1 MGWKGLRG
9 NTLAFLFNQKFVHV
23 LVVLLT
29 VFSVF
34 INMISKTH
42 AEDQT
47 NDMSGTILSQLVKGE
62 FESTPEDQQLIVET
76 FDSES
81 TISSLHQSYLDNLSA
96 FKPQARVSVE
106 EEEIN
111 QDLVTDHNTG
121 SIVRQDRASTD
132 VSQKAR
138 EEMVVYTVKMGDTI
152 STIAEEFAVS
162 VSTILWENNLT
173 AYSIIRPG
181 NTLDILPVSG
191 VSHIVKKGESVT
203 LLADKYNVSEDEI
216 IAFNKLDSSG
226 KLILDKKIIIPGGRK
241 INESVNGSDD
251 AVKTKT
257 YSGLAV
263 IKGFITDSDKGK
275 TLTKNIAKDFNAV
288 PLQGNKMNWPT
299 VGNRITQYYSWKH
312 HGLDIAN
319 KVGTP
324 LYAADAGVVEVAGW
338 GTGYG
343 NQIVIDHGGGK
354 KTRYAHASKFYVS
367 KGEKVAKGQ
376 IIAAMGSTGW
386 STGSH
391 LHFEVIINGVKYNP
405 LNYIK

>member
-9 NTLAFLFNQKFVHV
+9 NTFNFLFNQKLVHV

-29 VFSVF
+29 IFSVF
-34 INMISKTH
+34 INMISKTK

-47 NDMSGTILSQLVKGE
+47 NNMSGTILSQLVQGE
-62 FESTPEDQQLIVET
+62 FQNAPEDQQLIVET

-81 TISSLHQSYLDNLSA
+81 AISSLHQSYLDNLSS
-96 FKPQARVSVE
+96 FKPQARVSTE
-106 EEEIN
+106 QEI
-111 QDLVTDHNTG
+111 DEDEMITDQNTG
-121 SIVRQDRASTD
+121 SIVRKDRASTD
-132 VSQKAR
+132 ISKKQRKETISYA
-138 EEMVVYTVKMGDTI
+138 VKMGDTI
-152 STIAEEFAVS
+152 STIAQEFEVS

-191 VSHIVKKGESVT
+191 ISHVVKKGESIT
-203 LLADKYNVSEDEI
+203 LLADKYKVTEDEI
-216 IAFNKLDSSG
+216 IAFNKLDNSG
-226 KLILDKKIIIPGGRK
+226 RLIMDQKLIIPGGRK
-241 INESVNGSDD
+241 INENVNSSDD
-251 AVKTKT
+251 EAKTKT

-263 IKGFITDSDKGK
+263 IKKFIGSDDGK
-275 TLTKNIAKDFNAV
+275 TSVKDIAKDFNAT
-288 PLQGNKMNWPT
+288 PLRGNKMNWPT
-299 VGNRITQYYSWKH
+299 VGNRISQYYSWKH
-312 HGLDIAN
+312 HAIDIAN
-319 KVGTP
+319 KIGTP

-354 KTRYAHASKFYVS
+354 KTRYAHASKFYVE

-391 LHFEVIINGVKYNP
+391 IHFEVIINGIKYNP